1 MDEYV
6 PIEYIEEYHPKVR
19 YERTIKYLPVEREKP
34 VIEYEVKKRRLGEG
48 KPITQLPDR

>member
-6 PIEYIEEYHPKVR
+6 LIEYIEEYHPKVR